1 MERKNCPVCNEP
13 SNVSPSAN
21 GSKEYNTYECL
32 RCGVYEIE
40 VTDEINLSHR
50 VLKSIG
56 AVSHFIRKNYENN
69 RLPGFHH
76 FEITHE
82 VYEKTLFNLDKI
94 SPAEQADNLIL
105 YLGKKL
111 LEPFRSHSD
120 MLDLGHHEEIKLC
133 SITGCENK
141 EGLYYIIEHLRN
153 GLVILFNE
161 STGNGNA
168 RPIEKR
174 KLGLT
179 FEGWQKYNELLKT
192 SKDSRQVFMAM
203 KYNDKDLDDLY
214 KNFLKDA
221 VKETGLELVRLD
233 EVGKAGLIDNNMRA
247 EIRKSCLLLA
257 DLTHDNNGAYWEAG
271 YAEGLGI
278 PVIYLCEKDKFDKK
292 KTHFDTNHCT
302 TIIWEKGKE
311 DEAIRSLKS
320 TIRISMPGK
329 SK

>member
-1 MERKNCPVCNEP
+1 MERKNCPVCREP
-13 SNVSPSAN
+13 SNVSHSAN
-21 GSKEYNTYECL
+21 GNVEYNTYECL
-32 RCGVYEIE
+32 RCGKFMIE
-40 VTDEINLSHR
+40 VVDEVNLSHR

-69 RLPGFHH
+69 RLPGFNY

-82 VYEKTLFNLDKI
+82 MYVKTLFKLDKI

-111 LEPFRSHSD
+111 LEPLCSHSD
-120 MLDLGHHEEIKLC
+120 MLDLGHHEEVKLC
-133 SITGCENK
+133 SLTGCENK
-141 EGLYYIIEHLRN
+141 DGLYYIIEHLNN
-153 GLVILFNE
+153 GLVTFLDE
-161 STGNGNA
+161 LKENGNA
-168 RPIEKR
+168 RPIENR

-192 SKDSRQVFMAM
+192 SKDSKQVFMAM

-278 PVIYLCEKDKFDKK
+278 PVIYLCEKDKFDNK

-311 DEAIRSLKS
+311 TEAMRSLKN
-320 TIRISMPGK
+320 TIRISLPSTM
-329 SK
+329 S

>member
-1 MERKNCPVCNEP
+1 MERKNCPVCKEP
-13 SNVSPSAN
+13 SNVSHSAN

-69 RLPGFHH
+69 CLPGCHY

-82 VYEKTLFNLDKI
+82 VYEKILFKLDKT

-120 MLDLGHHEEIKLC
+120 MLDFEHNEEIKLC

-141 EGLYYIIEHLRN
+141 AGLYYIIEHLRN
-153 GLVILFNE
+153 GLVILLNE
-161 STGNGNA
+161 TTGNGNA

-179 FEGWQKYNELLKT
+179 FEGWQKYNELLET
-192 SKDSRQVFMAM
+192 SKDSKQVFMAM
-203 KYNDKDLDDLY
+203 QYNDPEIDDFYNNYL
-214 KNFLKDA
+214 KNA
-221 VKETGLELVRLD
+221 VQETGLVLVRLD
-233 EVGKAGLIDNNMRA
+233 EVGRAGIIDNNMRA
-247 EIRKSCLLLA
+247 EIKKS
-257 DLTHDNNGAYWEAG
+257 
-271 YAEGLGI
+271 
-278 PVIYLCEKDKFDKK
+278 
-292 KTHFDTNHCT
+292 
-302 TIIWEKGKE
+302 
-311 DEAIRSLKS
+311 
-320 TIRISMPGK
+320 
-329 SK
+329 